1 MYYHKK
7 YILGRTGKS
16 VAILPHVRYNRFI
29 SEANTKLQGEST
41 MNKTELITTMAEAS
55 GLSKKDCDAALAAF
69 IATIETALKSG
80 DKVQLVGFGSFEV
93 RERAARTGR
102 NPRTKEP
109 VEIPASKAP
118 AFKAGQAFKEAIQ

>member
-1 MYYHKK
+1 M
-7 YILGRTGKS
+7 S
-16 VAILPHVRYNRFI
+16 VAILLRIRYNRFI

-41 MNKTELITTMAEAS
+41 MNKTELITVMAETS
-55 GLSKKDCDAALAAF
+55 SLSKKDCDAALAAF

-80 DKVQLVGFGSFEV
+80 DKVQLIGFGSFEV

>member
-1 MYYHKK
+1 
-7 YILGRTGKS
+7 
-16 VAILPHVRYNRFI
+16 
-29 SEANTKLQGEST
+29 
-41 MNKTELITTMAEAS
+41 MNKTELITVMAETS
-55 GLSKKDCDAALAAF
+55 GLSKKDCVAALAAF

-80 DKVQLVGFGSFEV
+80 DKVQLIGFGSFEV
-93 RERAARTGR
+93 KERAARTGR

>member
-1 MYYHKK
+1 
-7 YILGRTGKS
+7 
-16 VAILPHVRYNRFI
+16 
-29 SEANTKLQGEST
+29 
-41 MNKTELITTMAEAS
+41 MNKTELIAAMAETS
-55 GLSKKDCDAALAAF
+55 NLSKKDCEAALTAF
-69 IATIETALKSG
+69 ITATENALKAG

-118 AFKAGQAFKEAIQ
+118 AFKAGQVFKEAIQ